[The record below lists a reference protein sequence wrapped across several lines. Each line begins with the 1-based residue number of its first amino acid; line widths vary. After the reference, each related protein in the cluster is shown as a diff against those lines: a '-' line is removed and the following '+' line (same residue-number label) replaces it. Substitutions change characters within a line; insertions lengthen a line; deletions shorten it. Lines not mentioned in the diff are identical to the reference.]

1 MSKIISYGH
10 QSIDSKDIDAV
21 EKVLRSDWITQ
32 GPAVEKFEKSLA
44 SFVNTKYCAS
54 VSSGTAALHLAC
66 LAAGIGPGDE
76 VIVPTLSF
84 VATANCVLYCG
95 AKPVL
100 VDVYENTLTINVEEA
115 EKKINKKTKAIIAV
129 DFAGHPADWNKL
141 KKLAKIYNLILID
154 DASHALGSS
163 YRSKPI
169 GSIADLTTFSFHP
182 VKTITTGEGGAI
194 TTNNKKL
201 HERISRLRHHGI
213 IKSEKSSQQYGE
225 WYYQIDELGYN
236 FRLTDIQAALG
247 LSQLKKIGGFIK
259 QRRALWQK
267 YSSAFKNTT
276 GLELPIEQK
285 GYYCAW
291 HIYPIRIEGNYKRS
305 RKQVFDFL
313 KKAGINVQVH
323 YIPIHLFN
331 LYKNKF
337 GYKQS
342 LRSSSFDELRTAGL
356 KTGGFPVAETYYKNA
371 LTLPLFVG
379 LKGKDQDY
387 IIRKVKEAL
396 I

>member
-1 MSKIISYGH
+1 MTKLIPYGH
-10 QSIDSKDIDAV
+10 QLIDDDDVKSVI
-21 EKVLRSDWITQ
+21 KVLKSEWLTQ
-32 GPAVEKFEKSLA
+32 GPTILEFEKKLA
-44 SFVNTKYCAS
+44 SYVKSKYAVA
-54 VSSGTAALHLAC
+54 VSSGTAALHLSC

-194 TTNNKKL
+194 TTDDDAL
-201 HERISRLRHHGI
+201 VRRLRLFRSHGI
-213 IKSEKSSQQYGE
+213 TKEPGE
-225 WYYQIDELGYN
+225 L
-236 FRLTDIQAALG
+236 
-247 LSQLKKIGGFIK
+247 
-259 QRRALWQK
+259 
-267 YSSAFKNTT
+267 
-276 GLELPIEQK
+276 
-285 GYYCAW
+285 
-291 HIYPIRIEGNYKRS
+291 
-305 RKQVFDFL
+305 
-313 KKAGINVQVH
+313 
-323 YIPIHLFN
+323 
-331 LYKNKF
+331 
-337 GYKQS
+337 
-342 LRSSSFDELRTAGL
+342 
-356 KTGGFPVAETYYKNA
+356 
-371 LTLPLFVG
+371 
-379 LKGKDQDY
+379 
-387 IIRKVKEAL
+387 
-396 I
+396 